1 MGETQ
6 SSQDTHK
13 TIYQDRPEAQQNA
26 SLKLPGELLRR
37 KLQQSWAG
45 FSSPPCGPALA
56 IQGTPIFT
64 ELANDTTGD
73 DSSSLLDNVF
83 WMAAPKNRR
92 TIEVNRCRRRNSQKL
107 VKVKNNI
114 DVCPQCG
121 HLKQKHVLCGY
132 CYEKV
137 QQETKEVR
145 KQIWKQEGGPFKA
158 PPLET
163 VVLYTGETPSEQDQG
178 KRIVERDRKRPSW
191 FTQN

>member
-1 MGETQ
+1 
-6 SSQDTHK
+6 
-13 TIYQDRPEAQQNA
+13 
-26 SLKLPGELLRR
+26 
-37 KLQQSWAG
+37 
-45 FSSPPCGPALA
+45 PALA

-163 VVLYTGETPSEQDQG
+163 VVLYTGETPSEQDQD